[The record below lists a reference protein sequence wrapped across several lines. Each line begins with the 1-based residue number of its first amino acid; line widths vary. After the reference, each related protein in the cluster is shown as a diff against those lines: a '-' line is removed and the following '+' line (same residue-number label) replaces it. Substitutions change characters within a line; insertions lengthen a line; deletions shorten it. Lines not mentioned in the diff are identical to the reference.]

1 MDYKKKI
8 MELGS
13 ITNKEERVFLL
24 STTHGAEMN
33 GLSAFVET
41 IKILKKKKVIEKNWK
56 YGEKLI
62 YEANRI
68 AKKLKLFEY
77 FNLTGIACSPIF
89 NCLDKKKKNSLEF
102 RTLFIQEMLK
112 RKIMMPWISISYRHN
127 QKTLNKTLVAIEQTL
142 KIYKKALKY
151 GPKKYIDG
159 HIIKPV
165 FRRFN

>member
-1 MDYKKKI
+1 M
-8 MELGS
+8 
-13 ITNKEERVFLL
+13 TNKISDSNFYC
-24 STTHGAEMN
+24 
-33 GLSAFVET
+33 
-41 IKILKKKKVIEKNWK
+41 IEAPYSFK
-56 YGEKLI
+56 
-62 YEANRI
+62 
-68 AKKLKLFEY
+68 
-77 FNLTGIACSPIF
+77 
-89 NCLDKKKKNSLEF
+89 
-102 RTLFIQEMLK
+102 LFIQEMLK